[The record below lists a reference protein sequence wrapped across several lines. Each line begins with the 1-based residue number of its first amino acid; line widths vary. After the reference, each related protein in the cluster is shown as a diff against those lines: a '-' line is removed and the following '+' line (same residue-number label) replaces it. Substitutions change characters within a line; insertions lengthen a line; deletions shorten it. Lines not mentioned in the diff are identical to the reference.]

1 MQIRTAIKGLED
13 LGPSV
18 ERQGHI
24 MITVVGFVQVPLS
37 AIFSRAQ
44 PCGIDYVHAVIIV
57 AVTGFEPV
65 LLVSKTRMLTITPYR
80 YFNELI

>member
-13 LGPSV
+13 LGPSI
-18 ERQGHI
+18 ERRGHI

-44 PCGIDYVHAVIIV
+44 PCGIDYVHAVIICGGNRIR
-57 AVTGFEPV
+57 TD
-65 LLVSKTRMLTITPYR
+65 I
-80 YFNELI
+80 